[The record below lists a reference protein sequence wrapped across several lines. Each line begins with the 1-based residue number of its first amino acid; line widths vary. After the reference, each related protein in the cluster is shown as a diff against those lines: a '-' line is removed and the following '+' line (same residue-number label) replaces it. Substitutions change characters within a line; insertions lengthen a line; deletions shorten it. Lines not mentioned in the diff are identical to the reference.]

1 VAGNKLRFGLPRSAF
16 IDRQLRTR
24 RRVAKEGVKD
34 IITASI
40 SAIAVIF
47 AAKAEKNS
55 RPVSNGFTEHVIDEL
70 QALRQMLFDHV
81 SDHKSQE

>member
-1 VAGNKLRFGLPRSAF
+1 M
-16 IDRQLRTR
+16 
-24 RRVAKEGVKD
+24 KD
-34 IITASI
+34 ILTASI
-40 SAIAVIF
+40 SALAVIF